1 MVIDMSEQKLVTLL
15 QLRQFLDGTQE
26 VEFRGCGKDQDR
38 YRHIEGVLRRFGY
51 ARLKRQDKGLLV
63 RYLMRTTGYS
73 RPSGLGRMTP
83 ILPSCVDDG
92 VAQIFRGH
100 RPAAFYR
107 EF

>member
-26 VEFRGCGKDQDR
+26 VEFRGGGKDQDR

-73 RPSGLGRMTP
+73 RPSGLGRNTP
-83 ILPSCVDDG
+83 WSC
-92 VAQIFRGH
+92 
-100 RPAAFYR
+100 YS
-107 EF
+107 